1 MPGEDYNIQI
11 INGLRNNL
19 GAQFNP
25 KAGVFP
31 AGPNPLALLENT
43 NLEAQY
49 LPYLSSDKIIII
61 ENLQSTRYNDSIN
74 SKFDITDSP
83 IGASQIQQ
91 STKKALLTFLDDRQ
105 QIRENLG
112 ISPIETQQQFFI
124 VRDNNHW
131 EVFQYDPPSGAT
143 NQQPKITHFNIKGDG
158 MCGVTSAIKVAQ
170 LLDPDNQQLQNLTE
184 HVSSNF
190 NNYERKPS
198 PGLAVPATYLPEGTA
213 PFYHLKKAPLS
224 ADSGQT
230 KYSFYDLDPDTK
242 DFLTRNYETANSS
255 SLNDLLSNP
264 RDGNR
269 QFNVE
274 KICQLLSNI
283 FAQRTDESDI
293 PSIFSYESNN
303 GIVADKEIPSELNV
317 GEFPQFL
324 NKSKIFHKL
333 IKYQEIKD
341 VDPPHEAEKED
352 FYNFLASDTL
362 NLRDLLIHQSGS
374 QSDLFNKK
382 FLYHLASAYLDALEH
397 FDQKHDVAKFNKIK
411 TTLESLTPTIKQLIP
426 NYAFDLSYLIN
437 PTFPATSA
445 PASPV
450 IASLE
455 PIAIV
460 DTGLLQDH
468 TLTPPTSPRSIASTD
483 SEIAPP
489 TTTSTPAPSTHPSPR
504 GAIAHGITRLRY
516 REFEKIETKDL
527 ANYFKNILRKGPT
540 ENITAQN
547 LETYLPDYYKPVPQT
562 YKGFGFSFEVT
573 ADSLKIDGVADDS
586 NYKSTEG
593 NFLNKEITKINNKSI
608 ADHFQSAKDQN
619 IDPKYYFAHL
629 IRERKNL
636 FIEFK
641 NDGGKNTRM
650 SFTEGNKKVFSVDSS
665 TTALKISEEKD
676 PQKIAK
682 TDNPAYVLDFRN
694 ALFEHIDLKFEEL
707 DAYLKNPAEQDRKI
721 KFPGQ
726 DLTNAFFLNMGSGLA
741 RGQWYE
747 FETGITAT
755 KRETTQNCEDMQNYL
770 RKKVE
775 KLRSTYPDKIEIGTI
790 GNFIDKKGV
799 KLNPDYDDTSKK
811 TLNVWSANYGNFN
824 MADDEIIP
832 GGNQASCMGARNAKN
847 FGIITTPAGL
857 SKKDIKDALF
867 QKILQPDQLISPK
880 TTHQASASRAVSGAG
895 VFVHH

>member
-1 MPGEDYNIQI
+1 MPGEDDNIQI

-25 KAGVFP
+25 EAGVFP

-74 SKFDITDSP
+74 NKFDITDSP

-170 LLDPDNQQLQNLTE
+170 LLDPNNQQLQNLTE

-190 NNYERKPS
+190 TNYERKPS
-198 PGLAVPATYLPEGTA
+198 TESAVPATYLPENTA
-213 PFYHLKKAPLS
+213 PFYHLKKARLP
-224 ADSGQT
+224 ADTLGQI
-230 KYSFYDLDPDTK
+230 KYSFYDLDTGTK
-242 DFLTRNYETANSS
+242 NFLTQNYETANSS

-264 RDGNR
+264 TDGNR

-283 FAQRTDESDI
+283 YRTDPSNT

-303 GIVADKEIPSELNV
+303 GIVANKEIPSELNV

-341 VDPPHEAEKED
+341 VTPTREAEKED

-362 NLRDLLIHQSGS
+362 NLRDLLIHELGS

-397 FDQKHDVAKFNKIK
+397 FDQKHDVTKFNKIK
-411 TTLESLTPTIKQLIP
+411 TNLESLTPTIKQLIP
-426 NYAFDLSYLIN
+426 NYDFDPSYLIN

-450 IASLE
+450 IASLAPIVIATEE
-455 PIAIV
+455 PEEPR
-460 DTGLLQDH
+460 LPH
-468 TLTPPTSPRSIASTD
+468 PTSPRSIASTD

-504 GAIAHGITRLRY
+504 GAIANGITRLRY

-540 ENITAQN
+540 ENITSQD

-586 NYKSTEG
+586 NYKSMEG

-608 ADHFQSAKDQN
+608 ADHFQSAKNQN

-641 NDGGKNTRM
+641 NDRGKDTRM
-650 SFTEGNKKVFSVDSS
+650 SFTKENKKHFSVDTS
-665 TTALKISEEKD
+665 APELKISEEKD

-721 KFPGQ
+721 KFPGVELLSG
-726 DLTNAFFLNMGSGLA
+726 DFYLTMGSGLA
-741 RGQWYE
+741 KGQWYE
-747 FETGITAT
+747 FETGIKAT
-755 KRETTQNCEDMQNYL
+755 KGETTQNCEDMQNYL
-770 RKKVE
+770 HKKVE
-775 KLRSTYPDKIEIGTI
+775 ELRANNEGKIEIGTV
-790 GNFIDKKGV
+790 GNYSKDGTN
-799 KLNPDYDDTSKK
+799 LNPDYNDASKK
-811 TLNVWSANYGNFN
+811 TLNVWSANDGNFN
-824 MADDEIIP
+824 IANGKTIP
-832 GGNQASCMGARNAKN
+832 GGNQAACMGARNAKN
-847 FGIITTPAGL
+847 FGIITTPYTL
-857 SKKDIKDALF
+857 SKKDIEDALF

-895 VFVHH
+895 VFGHH